1 MLAPYPI
8 YNPDLAN
15 TDAEAAY
22 DIVLGCARGVRSLLA
37 EYTLV
42 PPATPADGVT
52 TPAPVPPAEV
62 FVQGFDE
69 DAYQIVEREV
79 ASVRALSFTGAGK
92 AGVAAGEV
100 VVLRPGDARP
110 AGCVAF
116 PVSRRV
122 GVLMRVKGRV
132 DLKREVEKAEKRLER
147 ARAAVARQR
156 TAMGEKGYVEK
167 VAVATR
173 EADRRRLED
182 LETEVGGL
190 EATVGEFERLMIE

>member
-1 MLAPYPI
+1 MLAPYPTYDPRI
-8 YNPDLAN
+8 ANP
-15 TDAEAAY
+15 DAEAAY

-42 PPATPADGVT
+42 PTAPPADGLT
-52 TPAPVPPAEV
+52 TAASVPPAEV

-69 DAYQIVEREV
+69 DAYRVVEREV

-92 AGVAAGEV
+92 AGEV

-132 DLKREVEKAEKRLER
+132 DLEGEVEKAGKRLER

-173 EADRRRLED
+173 EADRGRLED
-182 LETEVGGL
+182 LEREVGGL

>member
-1 MLAPYPI
+1 M
-8 YNPDLAN
+8 
-15 TDAEAAY
+15 
-22 DIVLGCARGVRSLLA
+22 RSLLA
-37 EYTLV
+37 EYTLI
-42 PPATPADGVT
+42 PTATPADGVT
-52 TPAPVPPAEV
+52 NPAPVPPAEV

-92 AGVAAGEV
+92 AGVAAGEI

-110 AGCVAF
+110 TGCVAF